1 MMHRFPLDDASSRAD
16 DKRTRMKLLPFF
28 WNSRRKWEEDLKG
41 IREKG
46 NLSMMKGDEFVNEGE
61 KCYNR
66 LFVQI
71 LYFYIKNGN

>member
-28 WNSRRKWEEDLKG
+28 WNSRRKWEERNEEDLKG

-46 NLSMMKGDEFVNEGE
+46 NLSMIKGDEFVNEGG

-66 LFVQI
+66 LFV
-71 LYFYIKNGN
+71 

>member
-28 WNSRRKWEEDLKG
+28 WNSRRKWEERNEKYLKG

-46 NLSMMKGDEFVNEGE
+46 NLSMMKGDEFVNEGGI
-61 KCYNR
+61 YNR
-66 LFVQI
+66 LFV
-71 LYFYIKNGN
+71 